1 MSQPRRQQQRQN
13 QQLPL
18 QPETQTVPASAPSV
32 PPTTEFSGRTG
43 EVLERL
49 NRLYPAL
56 IDLSLGR
63 LEALLAK
70 LGNPE
75 AKLPPVI
82 HVAGTNGKGSTCA
95 TLRAIGEAAGWRV
108 HVMTSPHLVD
118 VTERFRIAGKLVSDS
133 ELVSTLEEIEHINA
147 GAPITVFEVLT
158 AAGFLLFARH
168 PAELAIIEVGLGGR
182 CDATNVLT
190 RPAACIVTSVS
201 MDHEAFLGDS
211 LAAIAGE
218 KAGIFKPGVP
228 AVTGAQPDSV
238 MQVLEAEAARVGA
251 PLNRRGHEWQ
261 IVANGGE
268 AGEGKP
274 TSLTY
279 TDARGSLTLPCPALS
294 GPWQVENAG
303 LAVAALRATGLSL
316 PDKAWDGI
324 ARVSWPARMQRL
336 TGALAAQVPEG
347 WEVWL
352 DGGHNPGAG
361 HALAKELK
369 NWNDRPLHLLV
380 GMKQTKDASG
390 FLDPVLPYAT
400 TVWAISEPTQHLALP
415 VDAIVAASGG
425 KAEVGPTL
433 AQALT
438 SLRLHGQKTVPAR
451 VLICGSLY
459 LAGVALTQDGWTP
472 EA

>member
-1 MSQPRRQQQRQN
+1 M
-13 QQLPL
+13 
-18 QPETQTVPASAPSV
+18 PASAAGAA
-32 PPTTEFSGRTG
+32 PTTEFSGRTG

-49 NRLYPAL
+49 NHLYPAL

-63 LEALLAK
+63 LEALLTK

-75 AKLPPVI
+75 EKLPPVI

-95 TLRAIGEAAGWRV
+95 TLRAMGEAAGWRV

-118 VTERFRIAGKLVSDS
+118 VTERFRIAGKLVSEA
-133 ELVSTLEEIEHINA
+133 ELVSTLEEIERVNA

-182 CDATNVLT
+182 CDATNVLK

-201 MDHEAFLGDS
+201 MDHEAFLGNT
-211 LAAIAGE
+211 LQAIAAE

-228 AVTGAQPDSV
+228 AITGAQPEAV
-238 MQVLEAEAARVGA
+238 MQVLEAEAQKVGA
-251 PLNRRGHEWQ
+251 PLHRRGHEWQ
-261 IVANGGE
+261 ITPERSAE
-268 AGEGKP
+268 TAQP
-274 TSLTY
+274 SSALIF
-279 TDARGSLTLPCPALS
+279 TDGQGTLHLPAPALS
-294 GPWQVENAG
+294 GPWQIENAG
-303 LAVAALRATGLSL
+303 LAVEALRVSGLSV
-316 PDKAWDGI
+316 PTTAWQGI
-324 ARVSWPARMQRL
+324 GNVFWPARMQRL
-336 TGALAAQVPEG
+336 HGALAARVPEG

-361 HALAKELK
+361 HALAKELQ
-369 NWNDRPLHLLV
+369 NWDDRPLHLLV

-400 TVWAISEPTQHLALP
+400 TVWAISEPKQHLALP
-415 VDAIVAASGG
+415 VEAIVAASGG
-425 KAEVGPTL
+425 KAQVGPTL
-433 AQALT
+433 AQALDGLKAQ
-438 SLRLHGQKTVPAR
+438 SEGKPAR

-459 LAGVALTQDGWTP
+459 LAGVALTQDGWQP
-472 EA
+472 GA